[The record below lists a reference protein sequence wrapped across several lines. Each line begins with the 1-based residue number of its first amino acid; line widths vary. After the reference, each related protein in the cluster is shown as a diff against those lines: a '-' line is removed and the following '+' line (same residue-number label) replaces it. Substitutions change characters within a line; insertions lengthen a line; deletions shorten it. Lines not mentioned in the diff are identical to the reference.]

1 MAINGSSSTSTLQ
14 FKKLDPCTADATAT
28 HYLLLFFP
36 GFTFL
41 VPAHLG
47 SPRHSPEGRKMV
59 VVVVVTLTNS
69 THTHTHNRFTA
80 GLEYVRVHPGQQV
93 PER

>member
-1 MAINGSSSTSTLQ
+1 MLPAINFSTLWVHA
-14 FKKLDPCTADATAT
+14 LI
-28 HYLLLFFP
+28 LLE
-36 GFTFL
+36 
-41 VPAHLG
+41 V
-47 SPRHSPEGRKMV
+47 
-59 VVVVVTLTNS
+59 NY